1 MLTSLLCSRVVPTC
15 ALAFLLGASLQ
26 QGQSQ
31 TRSRPPS
38 PSFSFSQLR
47 FAPRNLAA
55 RSAGMGGAFLGVAND
70 ATAAALN
77 PAGAAFL
84 TRPEIS
90 LNQAWGREERN
101 FSYSQN
107 PEDVESRMH
116 FNSALVS
123 FVYPF
128 QGLTLAF
135 YRQLAFRAGFDY
147 EREQYLARDYAG
159 PLTLQEQLGA
169 SGNFPGVRSAFALEV
184 WQDALVVAKTF
195 SRRVRLGLALRATQL
210 RFNLHEQ
217 HYFAPELWLATQ
229 INGGARGANQPSGL
243 YRIYHTRHEE
253 FHPSFNLGALVEL
266 SSTLTLGLSYN
277 YLPAYRLSQTLTLP
291 QYSLPARATSAALDL
306 QAEEANTTFAFDLP
320 DNFGVGLVWKPEA
333 KTALALDAIWHR
345 SRTLLSDIADKNLPQ
360 DDVLTPADAYVDGD
374 GRADWTSENIWAWHV
389 GIEHLFFSSQIKM
402 PLRFGF
408 YHAAEFG
415 IRALARDETLQREYP
430 PLQARGHFTGGLG
443 LIVKSVR
450 FEISLDL
457 SENSQEG
464 LGSVVMSF

>member
-1 MLTSLLCSRVVPTC
+1 MLATATRTRIAL
-15 ALAFLLGASLQ
+15 ALAFGFYFFPTPLK
-26 QGQSQ
+26 SQ
-31 TRSRPPS
+31 APSRPPS
-38 PSFSFSQLR
+38 PRFSLSQLR
-47 FAPRNLAA
+47 FAPLNLAA
-55 RSAGMGGAFLGVAND
+55 RSAGMGGAFIGVAND

-107 PEDVESRMH
+107 PDAAESRMH

-128 QGLTLAF
+128 KGLTLAF
-135 YRQLAFRAGFDY
+135 YRQLAFRAGFEY

-159 PLTLQEQLGA
+159 PLALHEQLGA
-169 SGNFPGVRSAFALEV
+169 SGNFPGMRSEFALEV

-195 SRRVRLGLALRATQL
+195 SRRVRLGLAFRATQL

-217 HYFAPELWLATQ
+217 HYFAPELWPATQ
-229 INGGARGANQPSGL
+229 LKAGARGANQPNGL
-243 YRIYHTRHEE
+243 YRIYHIRHEE
-253 FHPSFNLGALVEL
+253 FRPSFNLGALVEL
-266 SSTLTLGLSYN
+266 SSALTLGLSYN
-277 YLPAYRLSQTLTLP
+277 YLPTYRLSQTLTLP
-291 QYSLPARATSAALDL
+291 QYVLPARPTTGA
-306 QAEEANTTFAFDLP
+306 QNFEADEAHTTFEFDLP
-320 DNFGVGLVWKPEA
+320 DNFGLGLSWKPEA
-333 KTALALDAIWHR
+333 KTLLALDAVWYR
-345 SRTLLSDIADKNLPQ
+345 GRNLLRDIADKNLPQ
-360 DDVLTPADAYVDGD
+360 DDVPDAAGEYRDGD
-374 GRADWTSENIWAWHV
+374 GRADWASKNIWAWHV
-389 GIEHLFFSSQIKM
+389 GIEHLFFSTQIKM

-415 IRALARDETLQREYP
+415 IHALAQDETLQREYP

-443 LIVKSVR
+443 LIVRSVR

-457 SENSQEG
+457 SENNQEG
-464 LGSVVMSF
+464 IGSVVMSF